1 MSERGV
7 SEILGFVLVFSLMA
21 ASVASVYVVGFS
33 GLEDSRSAEQINNA
47 ERAFDV
53 LDDNVDDLHQDRAP
67 HRATE
72 FKLYNAGMYLGE
84 PTRITMTITNVGS
97 APTFGV
103 TTYPLV
109 YDPQDSAT
117 ELVYTAGASIRE
129 DRGGAIFLDEP
140 GLIFR
145 ESGGVRT
152 ASLPIVQTRSSDEEY
167 ASGTGT
173 ILVRGTRVVSETL
186 VSRTT
191 PTVDT
196 GGSPRYSVD
205 IVVET
210 TPVRAELWEAY
221 LDEEIEG
228 AYGVSDPCDVPTGT
242 SNVECTIS
250 VERLFFSAT
259 RIELN
264 IED

>member
-1 MSERGV
+1 MTERGV
-7 SEILGFVLVFSLMA
+7 SEILGFILVFSLMA

-53 LDDNVDDLHQDRAP
+53 LDDNIDDVHHDNAP

-72 FKLYNAGMYLGE
+72 FKLYNANMYLGE
-84 PTRITMTITNVGS
+84 PTRITVTITNMGS
-97 APTFGV
+97 TPTFGV

-117 ELVYTAGASIRE
+117 NLVYSTGASVRE

-140 GLIFR
+140 ELIFR
-145 ESGGVRT
+145 EAGGVRT
-152 ASLPIVQTRSSDEEY
+152 ASLPIVQTRSSDDEY
-167 ASGTGT
+167 ASGTST

-186 VSRTT
+186 VARTT

-196 GGSPRYSVD
+196 GTSRYTAD

-210 TPVRAELWEAY
+210 TATRAPLWEAY
-221 LDEEIEG
+221 LEEEIEA
-228 AYGVSDPCDVPTGT
+228 AYGVSDPCEIPTGT
-242 SNVECTIS
+242 SNVECTVS

-264 IED
+264 IEE

>member
-7 SEILGFVLVFSLMA
+7 SEILGFILVFSLMA

-33 GLEDSRSAEQINNA
+33 GLEDSRNAEQINNA

-53 LDDNVDDLHQDRAP
+53 LDDNVDDIHHDNAP

-72 FKLYNAGMYLGE
+72 FKLYNAEMYLGE
-84 PTRITMTITNVGS
+84 PTRITMTITNVS
-97 APTFGV
+97 PAPTFGI

-109 YDPQDSAT
+109 YDPQGISTD
-117 ELVYTAGASIRE
+117 LVYSTGASIRE

-140 GLIFR
+140 GFIFR

-167 ASGTGT
+167 ASGTST

-186 VSRTT
+186 ISRTT
-191 PTVDT
+191 PVADT
-196 GGSPRYSVD
+196 GGPRYTAD
-205 IVVET
+205 IVIET
-210 TPVRAELWEAY
+210 KPVRATLWEAY
-221 LDEEIEG
+221 LDEKIEA
-228 AYGVSDPCDVPTGT
+228 AYGVSDPCEIPAGT
-242 SNVECTIS
+242 SNVECTLE

-259 RIELN
+259 RIEMN